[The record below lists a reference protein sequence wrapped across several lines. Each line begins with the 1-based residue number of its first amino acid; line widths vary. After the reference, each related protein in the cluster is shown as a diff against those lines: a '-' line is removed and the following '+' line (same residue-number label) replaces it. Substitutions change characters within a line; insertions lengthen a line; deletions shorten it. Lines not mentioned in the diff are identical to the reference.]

1 MAWVLAACVVL
12 GTEGRY
18 GFSGGLVASWLAWA
32 MWRRDRSAAGYAL
45 LAALCT
51 AAGAGAA
58 LRHHADT
65 RWVATAAARAGGALI
80 ELRGRVD
87 DFPRTSPY
95 GASFAFA
102 TTIDGRPVRVL
113 VRASFFDVAYG
124 DRYCLR
130 ARLAAVPPASRAA
143 FDARGLSGL
152 ARVQLRDAQRLGGP
166 GGCPVRRALLWPLHR
181 AARVRLT
188 RALGDRAALAN
199 GVLLGERSQFDRRTQ
214 AAISRLGIMHLI
226 AISGMHLTT
235 VAACVVVLGRLAPR
249 WSGRCVLLAVSV
261 YAGAVGGVD
270 SLNRAY
276 VMALLLIGARAL
288 VRPLRPVDALGK
300 ALWLMLLASPLS
312 IRSVGLQLSVAA
324 TFAVLVVLPDLTAR
338 PRPVASWLVRA
349 LASSWRAV
357 VGAFVLSVAVEVFI
371 APLQLHYFGA
381 ISAVGPMA
389 TVAFFV
395 PVSTVL
401 FGALALAALG
411 GIPFAGPA
419 LAHALLFVSESTRTL
434 ALALAGLVPDPVV
447 LPAPHAFLYYGGV
460 AWVWMARRRR
470 RIWPW
475 GIAAIAASF
484 WFGTS

>member
-1 MAWVLAACVVL
+1 
-12 GTEGRY
+12 
-18 GFSGGLVASWLAWA
+18 
-32 MWRRDRSAAGYAL
+32 
-45 LAALCT
+45 
-51 AAGAGAA
+51 
-58 LRHHADT
+58 
-65 RWVATAAARAGGALI
+65 
-80 ELRGRVD
+80 
-87 DFPRTSPY
+87 
-95 GASFAFA
+95 
-102 TTIDGRPVRVL
+102 
-113 VRASFFDVAYG
+113 
-124 DRYCLR
+124 
-130 ARLAAVPPASRAA
+130 
-143 FDARGLSGL
+143 
-152 ARVQLRDAQRLGGP
+152 
-166 GGCPVRRALLWPLHR
+166 
-181 AARVRLT
+181 
-188 RALGDRAALAN
+188 
-199 GVLLGERSQFDRRTQ
+199 
-214 AAISRLGIMHLI
+214 
-226 AISGMHLTT
+226 
-235 VAACVVVLGRLAPR
+235 
-249 WSGRCVLLAVSV
+249 V

-338 PRPVASWLVRA
+338 PRPVASWLARA